1 MVKSELKRMIC
12 LLQEEKLRIFFSII
26 CLFISCTVTIG
37 VPYAIGGALDMI
49 VANKFPEKNIQI
61 YCIALF
67 GIFITGS
74 LADLGRIYL
83 INSASKLEINVVID
97 ISYN

>member
-1 MVKSELKRMIC
+1 MVKCELKRMIS

-49 VANKFPEKNIQI
+49 VTNKFPEKHLQI
-61 YCIALF
+61 YCIALLV
-67 GIFITGS
+67 IFLIGS

-83 INSASKLEINVVID
+83 INSASKLG
-97 ISYN
+97 SYHYYVYYN